1 MCDPKPPTERHHRH
15 EISRFHIIA
24 AGLKYRT
31 NVNVPRL
38 IASLSRR
45 VAFITR
51 VVALPRMPAF
61 PLSTYNNIMSDVTN
75 LSIFDSN

>member
-1 MCDPKPPTERHHRH
+1 MCDPKPPTERHRH
-15 EISRFHIIA
+15 EISRFHIA

-45 VAFITR
+45 VAFVTR

-61 PLSTYNNIMSDVTN
+61 SLSTYNNIISDVTN